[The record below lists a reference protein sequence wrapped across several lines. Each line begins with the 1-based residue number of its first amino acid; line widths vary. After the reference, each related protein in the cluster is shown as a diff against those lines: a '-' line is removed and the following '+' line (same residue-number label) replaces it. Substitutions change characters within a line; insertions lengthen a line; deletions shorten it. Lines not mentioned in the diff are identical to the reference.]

1 MNRWF
6 ILFVMVATMTFI
18 VFFYSPVGII
28 ASMLTAGI
36 ASLIV
41 GKLQDPMLW
50 FLGMFFLSVL
60 IVFVLFWFKLKRKNR
75 SPFRILGSV
84 IVALLLVAFL
94 VLTSET
100 NPAYK
105 PYKTTWNGRPAL
117 GWLHRDG
124 NYSFYTL
131 DGMYICTLPAGE
143 ASKLH

>member
-6 ILFVMVATMTFI
+6 ILFVMAAAMTFI

-41 GKLQDPMLW
+41 GKLQDLVLW

-75 SPFRILGSV
+75 SPF
-84 IVALLLVAFL
+84 
-94 VLTSET
+94 
-100 NPAYK
+100 
-105 PYKTTWNGRPAL
+105 
-117 GWLHRDG
+117 
-124 NYSFYTL
+124 
-131 DGMYICTLPAGE
+131 
-143 ASKLH
+143 

>member
-6 ILFVMVATMTFI
+6 ILFVMAAAMTFI
-18 VFFYSPVGII
+18 VFFYLPVGII

-84 IVALLLVAFL
+84 MVTFLLVAFL

-105 PYKTTWNGRPAL
+105 PYKTTWNGCPAF